1 MSENNAVET
10 TTTEVKPGV
19 ESTDGGSYQPP
30 ASQADLDRIISER
43 LGRERAKF
51 ADYEDLRSKASKLDE
66 LEKANQSD
74 LEKLTERLTAAEKLA
89 AERAEELSKTEL
101 KALKSDVAREKGV
114 PVGHLTGTTKEELEA
129 SADELVKWRDANAPA
144 PKKPLRSGYVR
155 EASVVNP
162 RERAVAALRAGVV

>member
-10 TTTEVKPGV
+10 TTTEAKPGI
-19 ESTDGGSYQPP
+19 ESTDSGYQPP

-51 ADYEDLRSKASKLDE
+51 ADYDELTAKAAKLDE

-101 KALKSDVAREKGV
+101 KALKSDVARDKGV

-155 EASVVNP
+155 ESSNVNP
-162 RERAVAALRAGVV
+162 RERAVAALRAGVL